1 MNDKFNKYLN
11 PFVKL
16 CHTYGHK
23 PSSLAACCWCR
34 LYGMMVVRML
44 GWQTLEL
51 ETHSKGSQFCD
62 TLDPGQRIRFSWM
75 GVMIESQ
82 RAMQLTYLLML
93 DMQPSC
99 RMLRGINLIYTLQ
112 VRSLSIFQV
121 LSTLI
126 HISRTGF
133 ATRWRLVDMSNPD
146 VPTMNELDAMYC
158 PRHY

>member
-44 GWQTLEL
+44 GRQTLEL
-51 ETHSKGSQFCD
+51 EEHSKGSQFCD

-82 RAMQLTYLLML
+82 REMQLTYL
-93 DMQPSC
+93 C
-99 RMLRGINLIYTLQ
+99 WI
-112 VRSLSIFQV
+112 
-121 LSTLI
+121 
-126 HISRTGF
+126 
-133 ATRWRLVDMSNPD
+133 
-146 VPTMNELDAMYC
+146 
-158 PRHY
+158 